1 MSEITLENVKQGFA
15 ASDIAAVV
23 LTTSTKK
30 YLIKTASEANFRAA
44 LAAGAEKELR
54 KKNTILALNKTDDI
68 LKGYD
73 VDFTDVLM
81 HPEVLALVEGGVVT
95 YEGTP
100 AVFKSYSGPVA
111 GQPVVRE
118 KFDLDI
124 FCEDLDTD
132 GEVKGYVQFNL
143 KNCKG
148 KPTEFAL
155 KDGDFFTPKYTVE
168 SRPAAGQSPITITS
182 AAALPVVPPPAGP

>member
-81 HPEVLALVEGGVVT
+81 HPEVLALVEGGVAT
-95 YEGTP
+95 F
-100 AVFKSYSGPVA
+100 AADAFASYSGPVA

-148 KPTEFAL
+148 KPTEFTL